1 MIEFFLERAAEIL
14 FFWGVFLLAP
24 LLIDLSTA
32 VVHLS
37 AVFLHFAPSRKKEP
51 EEDAIPNPPFIS
63 IIVPVYNSSA
73 TLYRC
78 LDSIIHQTYPQNRM
92 EIICVDN
99 GSTDGSFEV
108 YKKFQLDHP
117 GAVISWFSLSRPC
130 KSSALNAGFSIS
142 RGAYLVNVD
151 SDARLEKGA
160 VKKMIAAFEKDPLL
174 VAATGEIRIDKDLG
188 AGKNLTDIIH
198 YCEVLEY
205 LVAFSIGR
213 RFQTLTNSVFTLSGA
228 LTAFRREALFCSYM
242 YSSRTLSEDTDLSYR
257 LREAQKKGCRLGC
270 VAGAVAYVEP
280 VSSLDRLYSQRVR
293 WQRGELEV
301 ASLYRWDT
309 GFFKALTRFTGR
321 ILISDHTLSL
331 SRLTWTFLIPFL
343 YLLGYP
349 LPLVM
354 AALVGLYACYLV
366 LDFIY
371 YLAACRYVT
380 PDYRQELKKIW
391 WTVFFLPVFR
401 WTVYWFRLAG
411 IVLALQEPGVW
422 KAENPLRKAKEALQ
436 EVVKK
441 TSKIVL
447 KNCLI
452 KSRIS

>member
-1 MIEFFLERAAEIL
+1 MTELFLERAAGVL

-32 VVHLS
+32 VIHLA
-37 AVFLHFAPSRKKEP
+37 AVLLFLSPSRKGPAAEVP
-51 EEDAIPNPPFIS
+51 ANPPFIS
-63 IIVPVYNSSA
+63 VVVPVYNSSA
-73 TLYRC
+73 TLYQC
-78 LDSIIHQTYPQNRM
+78 LNSIVHQTYPQNRM

-99 GSTDGSFEV
+99 GSTDDSFSV

-117 GAVISWFSLSRPC
+117 EAVISWASLSRPC
-130 KSSALNAGFSIS
+130 KSSALNAGFSLS
-142 RGAYLVNVD
+142 RGVYLVNVD
-151 SDARLEKGA
+151 SDVRVEKDA
-160 VKKMIAAFEKDPLL
+160 VRKMIAAFENDPLL

-188 AGKNLTDIIH
+188 AGKNLIDVIH
-198 YCEVLEY
+198 YCEALEY
-205 LVAFSIGR
+205 LIAFSIGR
-213 RFQTLTNSVFTLSGA
+213 RFQTLTNTIFTLSGA
-228 LTAFRREALFCSYM
+228 LTAFRREALYCSHL

-257 LREAQKKGCRLGC
+257 LRDARKKGCRLGC

-280 VSSLDRLYSQRVR
+280 ISSLDRLYSQRVR

-309 GFFKALTRFTGR
+309 GFFTALTRFTGR

-349 LPLVM
+349 LPLVL
-354 AALVGLYACYLV
+354 AALVGLYICYLA

-371 YLAACRYVT
+371 YLTACRYV
-380 PDYRQELKKIW
+380 PADYRTGLKKIW
-391 WTVFFLPVFR
+391 WAVFFLPVFR

-411 IVLALQEPGVW
+411 IILALQEPGAWRV
-422 KAENPLRKAKEALQ
+422 ENPLRKAKEALRHLVQ
-436 EVVKK
+436 KVHNPA
-441 TSKIVL
+441 S
-447 KNCLI
+447 KNC
-452 KSRIS
+452 

>member
-1 MIEFFLERAAEIL
+1 MIEIFFERAAEIL

-24 LLIDLSTA
+24 LFIDLSTA
-32 VVHLS
+32 VVHLAS
-37 AVFLHFAPSRKKEP
+37 VFLRFAPPGKKEP
-51 EEDAIPNPPFIS
+51 EEDFLPNPPFIS
-63 IIVPVYNSSA
+63 IVVPVYNSSG

-78 LDSIIHQTYPQNRM
+78 LDSVVHQNYPQNRM

-108 YKKFQLDHP
+108 YQKFQLDHP
-117 GAVISWFSLSRPC
+117 GAVISWFSLRRPC
-130 KSSALNAGFSIS
+130 KSSALNAGFSLS

-151 SDARLEKGA
+151 SDARLGEDA
-160 VKKMIAAFEKDPLL
+160 VKKMIAAFEKDPAL
-174 VAATGEIRIDKDLG
+174 VAATGEIRIDKALG
-188 AGKNLTDIIH
+188 EGKNFLDVVH

-228 LTAFRREALFCSYM
+228 LTAFRREALYCSHM

-354 AALVGLYACYLV
+354 AALVGLYACYLA

-447 KNCLI
+447 KNC
-452 KSRIS
+452 